1 MVTDLLHHFS
11 KHQNNDRALSMS
23 KYMKGHFQFFGIPSP
38 LRKNIQKEWLR
49 SLNPNLT
56 MEEKWQ
62 IIFDLWKQDN
72 RECHYVACDWTS
84 KWKAKE
90 LRSTDIELIK
100 ELIITHSWWD
110 SVDALAPNLLNTY
123 FLQYP
128 EMEGKIVDEWLESDN
143 LWLKRSCLIFQ
154 LKRKQETDKFRLVLA
169 ISKLKQEKEFFIQ
182 KAIGWSLRQ
191 LARTFPDDV
200 RKIVVE
206 QELKGLALRE
216 ATKYL

>member
-1 MVTDLLHHFS
+1 MVTDLLQQLS
-11 KHQNNDRALSMS
+11 NHQNNDRALSMS
-23 KYMKGHFQFFGIPSP
+23 KYMKGHFQFYGIPSP
-38 LRKNIQKEWLR
+38 SRKSIQKEWLS
-49 SLNPNLT
+49 SLSSNLT
-56 MEEKWQ
+56 IDEKWQ
-62 IIFDLWKQDN
+62 LVLDLWKQPH
-72 RECHYVACDWTS
+72 RECHYVACDWTA
-84 KWKAKE
+84 KWKGKE
-90 LRSTDIELIK
+90 LRLTDIEYIK
-100 ELIITHSWWD
+100 ELIVNNSWWD

-123 FLQYP
+123 FLRYP
-128 EMEGKIVDEWLESDN
+128 EMEGKTVEEWLGSDN

-154 LKRKQETDKFRLVLA
+154 LKRKQQTDKDRLVLA

-191 LARTFPDDV
+191 LARTYPHEV